1 MSMLFKRIKDWAT
14 SITAFRTGD
23 VIPVDGPSGTA
34 KMSKDDL
41 LKKTAQNALAGNVAL
56 AFDPTRTS
64 DNVYTPGQVVEYEGG
79 TYMFINSHY
88 GAWASADVVAIDVF
102 GREDYKLKNFINK
115 SIEGNSPIA
124 MQFNNDCVV
133 DSSYKL
139 VQTVKSD
146 YRWGGSILSADK
158 FVRFK
163 LLDQANYIIVAT
175 ALSHR
180 FVCLA
185 ICIGG
190 SGNGTWYRFTDTGY
204 VVGSTISDFP
214 TFDTNN
220 VEIIRI
226 NYNTIKIYDYR
237 GHSIN
242 VNLLANGFVR
252 LNSWWLRCFGIVTT
266 NYYDVG
272 HEYAVILN
280 YGSFSC
286 LTPNYIT
293 QEWIE
298 DKMSKNILSPT
309 LKCFSHNISVD
320 GLGNIVANS
329 YNGKL
334 WGGIVFTED
343 TLSFKFVNADNYI
356 ILAYQNAPGWS
367 FIGIGVTGSS
377 KGQFV
382 LFDENGFY
390 YANLI
395 SGFPTLNRYSIN
407 VSRTGSTYEISD
419 GSNSVSVQLSS
430 FNLPS
435 ESYIPAIGL
444 VTSKYYPSVPYTYG
458 QITNLSQTT
467 SLKFLNNYK
476 KLAGKKI
483 VVLGDSITA
492 QGRFTSA
499 LAEVSGCVV
508 DNSFGISGTTISSMQ
523 NSFINRI
530 SSMPTDVDYVLVF
543 GGVNDWQLGVTLG
556 QFSDGVSDTSKF
568 YGACHTMMNELTNKY
583 RNGTINIPILWMTPC
598 HAQFQGAT
606 IHETEYPAKLEY
618 SVTSSG
624 LVANSYGGGILEDYV
639 TAIRKVA
646 EFYGVEVIDTYSESG
661 LAPLQNSNRTKFF
674 TDGLHPNDAGGMM
687 IAKTVYRKLKDIS

>member
-1 MSMLFKRIKDWAT
+1 MSMLFKRINDWAT

-41 LKKTAQNALAGNVAL
+41 LRVAAENTLAGNVAP

-88 GAWASADVVAIDVF
+88 GVWASADVVAIDVF

-124 MQFNNDCVV
+124 MQFNNECVV

-158 FVRFK
+158 FVQFK
-163 LLDQANYIIVAT
+163 LLNKDNYIIVAT

-180 FVCLA
+180 FLCLA
-185 ICIGG
+185 IRIGG
-190 SGNGTWYRFTDTGY
+190 SGNGTWYRFTETGY

-214 TFDTNN
+214 TFDTDS
-220 VEIIRI
+220 VEIKRI
-226 NYNTIKIYDYR
+226 NYNTIQIYDLR
-237 GHSIN
+237 GHSIT
-242 VNLLANGFVR
+242 VDVSQNGFVR

-286 LTPNYIT
+286 LSPNYIT

-298 DKMSKNILSPT
+298 DKMSKNTLSPI
-309 LKCFSHNISVD
+309 LKCFSHSISVD

-334 WGGIVFTED
+334 WGGVVFTED
-343 TLSFKFVNADNYI
+343 TLSFKFSLEDNYI
-356 ILAYQNAPGWS
+356 VLAYRNAPGWS
-367 FIGIGVTGSS
+367 FIGLGVTGSA
-377 KGQFV
+377 KGQFIS
-382 LFDENGFY
+382 FNENGFY
-390 YANLI
+390 FANLI
-395 SGFPTLNRYSIN
+395 SGFPTLDRNSITI
-407 VSRTGSTYEISD
+407 SRTGSAYEISD

-430 FNLPS
+430 FKLPS
-435 ESYIPAIGL
+435 ESFIPSIGL
-444 VTSKYYPSVPYTYG
+444 VTSRYHSPAPYTYG
-458 QITNLSQTT
+458 QITNLSQTA
-467 SLKFLNNYK
+467 SLNFLNNYK
-476 KLAGKKI
+476 KLARKKI

-508 DNSFGISGTTISSMQ
+508 DNSFGISGTTISSIQ
-523 NSFINRI
+523 NSFIDRI
-530 SSMPTDVDYVLVF
+530 PSMPTDVDYVLVF

-606 IHETEYPAKLEY
+606 MGGIEYPPKLEY

-624 LVANSYGGGILEDYV
+624 LVANSYGGGTLEDYV
-639 TAIRKVA
+639 TAIREVA
-646 EFYGVEVIDTYSESG
+646 EFYSVEVVDTYSESG

-674 TDGLHPNDAGGMM
+674 TDGLHPNNAGGMM